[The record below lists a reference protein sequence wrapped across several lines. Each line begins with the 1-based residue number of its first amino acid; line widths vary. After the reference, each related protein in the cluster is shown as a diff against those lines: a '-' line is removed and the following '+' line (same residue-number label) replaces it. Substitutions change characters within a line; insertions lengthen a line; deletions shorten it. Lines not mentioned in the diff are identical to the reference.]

1 MTSPQLR
8 EVSQFGWLVTNF
20 TERVP
25 NVAHAVVVSA
35 DGLLLTASDG
45 LAADRA
51 EQVATIAAGAISL
64 IQGAARCLMTGDVRS
79 SVIQMELGNMLL
91 MSIKDGSCLVVLA
104 APDCEIGQVAYEMTV
119 LVDQVG
125 EMLTPEL
132 RAELQELNLQGVKRT
147 SAQ

>member
-45 LAADRA
+45 LVADRA

-64 IQGAARCLMTGDVRS
+64 IQGAAQCMDTGDVRS

-132 RAELQELNLQGVKRT
+132 RAELQELNLRGVKRT
-147 SAQ
+147 AAQ

>member
-1 MTSPQLR
+1 MTSPHPR

-35 DGLLLTASDG
+35 DGILLTASNR
-45 LAADRA
+45 LAGDYA
-51 EQVATIAAGAISL
+51 EHLATIAAGTISL
-64 IQGAARCLMTGDVRS
+64 IQGAARCLDTGEVKS
-79 SVIQMELGNMLL
+79 TVIQMEYGHMLL
-91 MSIKDGSCLVVLA
+91 MSIKDGSCLVTLA
-104 APDCEIGQVAYEMTV
+104 APDCEIGQVAYEMAV

-132 RAELQELNLQGVKRT
+132 RAELQGFQQTAAR
-147 SAQ
+147 

>member
-1 MTSPQLR
+1 MTSPQSR

-35 DGLLLTASDG
+35 DGILLTASDG
-45 LAADRA
+45 LADDRA
-51 EQVATIAAGAISL
+51 EQLATIAAGTVSL
-64 IQGAARCLMTGDVRS
+64 TQGVARCLMTGDVRR
-79 SVIQMELGNMLL
+79 SVVQMEGGNMLL
-91 MSIKDGSCLVVLA
+91 MSIKDGSCLVALA

-132 RAELQELNLQGVKRT
+132 RAELQGLKRT
-147 SAQ
+147 AVH